1 MYALLPSQSRV
12 GPGVDWPQ
20 DRRQARPNHNFII
33 SNCTQE
39 YVPWLSREQILS
51 ALPTNYSKHLT
62 ESQNH
67 SPVGNFGE
75 SLIQIPSFYTEASMS
90 QTLCWALGQ
99 KDYTI

>member
-1 MYALLPSQSRV
+1 MPRYLLKAEWGQRLTGHKLGGRPDLITISLLVTALKSKFPGFPGSR
-12 GPGVDWPQ
+12 
-20 DRRQARPNHNFII
+20 
-33 SNCTQE
+33 S
-39 YVPWLSREQILS
+39 S

-75 SLIQIPSFYTEASMS
+75 SLIQIPSFYTEASLS